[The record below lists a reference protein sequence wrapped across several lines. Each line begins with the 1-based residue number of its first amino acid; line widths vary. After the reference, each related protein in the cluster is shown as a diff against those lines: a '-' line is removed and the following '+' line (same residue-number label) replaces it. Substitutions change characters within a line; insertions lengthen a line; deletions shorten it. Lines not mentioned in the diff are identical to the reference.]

1 MSGSVGGRK
10 LMPQQSTV
18 WTRRQNAVAV
28 RRACKMYGPK
38 SSRHIVLDSL
48 NMTVPKGCIYG
59 LLGASGCGK
68 TTLLSCIVGRRR
80 LNSGEIWVLGG
91 QPGSKGSG
99 VPGPRVGY
107 MPQELALYGEFTI
120 KETLKYF
127 GWIAGMSTEDIETR
141 TTFLLDLLQLPFPER
156 HVKNLS
162 GGQQRRVSMAATFLH
177 EPELLI
183 LDEPTSGVDPVLRQ
197 KIWNYLVEL
206 VASKTTTVIITTHYI
221 DETKQ
226 ATTVGLMR
234 GGKFLAEES
243 PEELLRR
250 YNSDSLEDAFLK
262 LSILQ
267 NRGKRR
273 RSSITSSVLA
283 ANAASIPELQD
294 MPDFETQSEIS
305 GEFGDNMSLANVK
318 VGTGSEPPSP
328 TTDPVPPEDEVESSW
343 TDNLK
348 VYTSHHMK
356 ALIWKNML
364 WMCRNI
370 GVLIF
375 TIAMPIFQT
384 TFFCLAIGHDPAG
397 LKLAV
402 VNNERPGMVSCEYN
416 QSCYTDDLGCRYLDH
431 LATRKHDL
439 IPYDSYDEALYALKK
454 GWAWGIVDIPY
465 NFSSYLTERLEM
477 GKNADDV
484 AVNGSDIDIQ
494 LDMSNKQIAVLL
506 QRDFVL
512 ALEEFAKSMAESCNI
527 SANLISLPVKFQD
540 PVYGPRIP
548 NFTNFAAPG
557 VMLTIVFF
565 LSVALTSGTMLIERN
580 EGILERC
587 LVSGITGV
595 EILSSHVVTQF
606 IIMVCQAFM
615 VVFFAVYV
623 YNVEVVGSLFTAMVL
638 IILSGTCGMT
648 YGFAVSCVCDSERN
662 AVYLALGS
670 FLPFVMLCGI
680 IWPVE
685 GMNSILRTV
694 AWFLPL
700 TLSTES
706 LRSVLGRGWG
716 MDSPQVYGGFIS
728 TGIWILIYLL
738 ASVLILKYKKG

>member
-1 MSGSVGGRK
+1 
-10 LMPQQSTV
+10 
-18 WTRRQNAVAV
+18 
-28 RRACKMYGPK
+28 
-38 SSRHIVLDSL
+38 
-48 NMTVPKGCIYG
+48 
-59 LLGASGCGK
+59 
-68 TTLLSCIVGRRR
+68 
-80 LNSGEIWVLGG
+80 
-91 QPGSKGSG
+91 
-99 VPGPRVGY
+99 
-107 MPQELALYGEFTI
+107 
-120 KETLKYF
+120 
-127 GWIAGMSTEDIETR
+127 
-141 TTFLLDLLQLPFPER
+141 
-156 HVKNLS
+156 
-162 GGQQRRVSMAATFLH
+162 
-177 EPELLI
+177 
-183 LDEPTSGVDPVLRQ
+183 
-197 KIWNYLVEL
+197 
-206 VASKTTTVIITTHYI
+206 
-221 DETKQ
+221 
-226 ATTVGLMR
+226 
-234 GGKFLAEES
+234 
-243 PEELLRR
+243 
-250 YNSDSLEDAFLK
+250 
-262 LSILQ
+262 
-267 NRGKRR
+267 
-273 RSSITSSVLA
+273 
-283 ANAASIPELQD
+283 

-439 IPYDSYDEALYALKK
+439 
-454 GWAWGIVDIPY
+454 
-465 NFSSYLTERLEM
+465 
-477 GKNADDV
+477 
-484 AVNGSDIDIQ
+484 
-494 LDMSNKQIAVLL
+494 
-506 QRDFVL
+506 
-512 ALEEFAKSMAESCNI
+512 
-527 SANLISLPVKFQD
+527 FQD

-587 LVSGITGV
+587 LVSGKVLRLGISCANRKQQTTDLQLTVKFIFFSGITGV

>member
-1 MSGSVGGRK
+1 MSWTHHSIDFSIADIMVK
-10 LMPQQSTV
+10 LP
-18 WTRRQNAVAV
+18 RR
-28 RRACKMYGPK
+28 
-38 SSRHIVLDSL
+38 L
-48 NMTVPKGCIYG
+48 NQPVKKEMEKKQHRSIYG

-226 ATTVGLMR
+226 ATT
-234 GGKFLAEES
+234 
-243 PEELLRR
+243 
-250 YNSDSLEDAFLK
+250 
-262 LSILQ
+262 
-267 NRGKRR
+267 
-273 RSSITSSVLA
+273 
-283 ANAASIPELQD
+283 ELQD

-494 LDMSNKQIAVLL
+494 LDMS
-506 QRDFVL
+506 
-512 ALEEFAKSMAESCNI
+512 M
-527 SANLISLPVKFQD
+527 
-540 PVYGPRIP
+540 
-548 NFTNFAAPG
+548 
-557 VMLTIVFF
+557 TIKLFF
-565 LSVALTSGTMLIERN
+565 
-580 EGILERC
+580 
-587 LVSGITGV
+587 SGITGV